1 MSAQP
6 SSLIPCR
13 AFDRFSLFS
22 ADHRCRLL
30 LFLFMFLSLVF
41 HNHQPVGQ
49 LPWAFDDAWRD
60 SYQPFLDVLEKHPTI
75 EVALHFTGPLL
86 DWLSAHKPQTI
97 VQIGALVARGQVEIL
112 SGGFYEPIL
121 AIWPHDD
128 QVAQL
133 QKLNARVAQTFGRAP
148 RGMWLAERVWEPQL
162 AAPIRE
168 ANLDYTFVD
177 STIFQQAG
185 LEESASFS
193 VFQVAA
199 ADIEYSN
206 GATNDEKLCVFP
218 INQPLR
224 HIIPWH
230 AGEESIQYLKG
241 VHERAGDEAIVVF
254 ADDGEKFGGWP
265 GTFDYV
271 YTRGWLDTFFT
282 LLEENAAWLQT
293 IAPGKYLS
301 THSPQREVQLPN
313 GSYSEMQD
321 WSGGN
326 WRNFLSRYGE
336 SRDIYDEVLRVR
348 EIVQDNPSD
357 QAIDNILQAQ
367 SNDPLW
373 HGVFGGLYLRHLRQA
388 LYARAIEAQ
397 VLTEGNR
404 PFARVKSEENGDII
418 LENEQVKV
426 GVRRVGGHI
435 FNWTSKASRH
445 NVMST
450 LRRRREAYY
459 AGDTP
464 EDWYPRGALLDHFF
478 GDGATPEGF
487 VQMRFPEQGDF
498 VSEEWTVQ
506 TKSNQRT
513 ASVILRR
520 DGGVWVGE
528 KQQPLSLQKTLTLR
542 AGSPQLEIEY
552 SIINKG
558 DVALDLW
565 WANEW
570 NVAMSGTDL
579 PTRHYHASDY
589 TAQLPFDEIAKFEN
603 VSNPI
608 AADGWLQ
615 LQAEWQF
622 PQNLEMWHIP
632 IWSASQKEG
641 GEIERT
647 HQSSAFVFHQHLH
660 LAPAI
665 EYSISFK
672 AALNS
677 KREL

>member
-1 MSAQP
+1 MSA
-6 SSLIPCR
+6 
-13 AFDRFSLFS
+13 
-22 ADHRCRLL
+22 
-30 LFLFMFLSLVF
+30 
-41 HNHQPVGQ
+41 HQ
-49 LPWAFDDAWRD
+49 
-60 SYQPFLDVLEKHPTI
+60 
-75 EVALHFTGPLL
+75 
-86 DWLSAHKPQTI
+86 PQTI
-97 VQIGALVARGQVEIL
+97 AQIRALVARGQVEIL

-133 QKLNARVAQTFGRAP
+133 QKLNARVAQTFGQTP

-230 AGEESIQYLKG
+230 AGEESIAYLKG

-282 LLEENAAWLQT
+282 RLEENAAWLQT
-293 IAPGKYLS
+293 IAPGRYLS
-301 THSPQREVQLPN
+301 THSPQREVQLPH

-326 WRNFLSRYGE
+326 WRNFLARYAE

-348 EIVQDNPSD
+348 EIVRKSPND

-397 VLTEGNR
+397 VLIEGNR
-404 PFARVKSEENGDII
+404 PFRKRAGQS
-418 LENEQVKV
+418 
-426 GVRRVGGHI
+426 RR
-435 FNWTSKASRH
+435 ASR
-445 NVMST
+445 
-450 LRRRREAYY
+450 RRAHFQ
-459 AGDTP
+459 
-464 EDWYPRGALLDHFF
+464 LD
-478 GDGATPEGF
+478 
-487 VQMRFPEQGDF
+487 EQSFAAQCD
-498 VSEEWTVQ
+498 V
-506 TKSNQRT
+506 
-513 ASVILRR
+513 
-520 DGGVWVGE
+520 
-528 KQQPLSLQKTLTLR
+528 
-542 AGSPQLEIEY
+542 
-552 SIINKG
+552 
-558 DVALDLW
+558 DVA
-565 WANEW
+565 A
-570 NVAMSGTDL
+570 
-579 PTRHYHASDY
+579 
-589 TAQLPFDEIAKFEN
+589 TARS
-603 VSNPI
+603 VSSRGN
-608 AADGWLQ
+608 ARRLV
-615 LQAEWQF
+615 
-622 PQNLEMWHIP
+622 
-632 IWSASQKEG
+632 SA
-641 GEIERT
+641 RRF
-647 HQSSAFVFHQHLH
+647 ARPL
-660 LAPAI
+660 L
-665 EYSISFK
+665 
-672 AALNS
+672 
-677 KREL
+677 R

>member
-1 MSAQP
+1 
-6 SSLIPCR
+6 
-13 AFDRFSLFS
+13 
-22 ADHRCRLL
+22 
-30 LFLFMFLSLVF
+30 MFLSLVF

-75 EVALHFTGPLL
+75 EVTLHFTGPLL

-133 QKLNARVAQTFGRAP
+133 QKLNARVAQTFGQTP

-162 AAPIRE
+162 AAPIRG

-185 LEESASFS
+185 IEESASFS

-199 ADIEYSN
+199 AHIEYSN

-230 AGEESIQYLKG
+230 AGEESIAYLKG

-293 IAPGKYLS
+293 IAPARYLS

-326 WRNFLSRYGE
+326 WRNFLSRYAE

-348 EIVQDNPSD
+348 EIVQKSPND

-388 LYARAIEAQ
+388 IYARATEAQ
-397 VLTEGNR
+397 VLIEGNR
-404 PFARVKSEENGDII
+404 PFARVKSEENGDMV
-418 LENEQVKV
+418 LENEQVKI

-450 LRRRREAYY
+450 LRRRREAYHR
-459 AGDTP
+459 GDTP

-478 GDGATPEGF
+478 GDDATPEGF
-487 VQMRFPEQGDF
+487 AQTKFPEQGDF
-498 VSEEWTVQ
+498 ISEEWTVQ
-506 TKSNQRT
+506 TKSNKKT
-513 ASVILRR
+513 ASIILRR
-520 DGGVWVGE
+520 DGGVWAGE
-528 KQQPLSLQKTLTLR
+528 KQQPISIEKTLTLR
-542 AGSPQLEIEY
+542 SGSPELEIEY
-552 SIINKG
+552 SIMNKG

-579 PTRHYHASDY
+579 PTRHYHAKDY
-589 TAQLPFDEIAKFEN
+589 TVQLPFDQIAEFEN

-608 AADGWLQ
+608 AADSWLQ

-622 PQNLEMWHIP
+622 PQNLKMWHIP

-647 HQSSAFVFHQHLH
+647 HQSSAFVFHQHLR
-660 LAPAI
+660 LKSAN

>member
-1 MSAQP
+1 
-6 SSLIPCR
+6 
-13 AFDRFSLFS
+13 
-22 ADHRCRLL
+22 
-30 LFLFMFLSLVF
+30 MFLSLVF

-49 LPWAFDDAWRD
+49 LPWAFEDAWRD
-60 SYQPFLDVLEKHPTI
+60 SYQPFLDVLEEHPTV

-86 DWLSAHKPQTI
+86 DWLSEHKPQTLE
-97 VQIGALVARGQVEIL
+97 QSRALVARGQVEVL
-112 SGGFYEPIL
+112 GGGFYEPIL
-121 AIWPHDD
+121 AVWPHDD

-133 QKLNARVAQTFGRAP
+133 EKLNARVEETFGQTP

-162 AAPIRE
+162 GAPIKE
-168 ANLDYTFVD
+168 AKLDYTFVD
-177 STIFQQAG
+177 STIFQNAG
-185 LEESASFS
+185 IEEAESFA
-193 VFQVAA
+193 VFKAA
-199 ADIEYSN
+199 ASNIEYSRGGN
-206 GATNDEKLCVFP
+206 EDRNLCVFP

-230 AGEESIQYLKG
+230 PGEESIRYLKS
-241 VHERAGDEAIVVF
+241 VHERAGDQAIVVF

-282 LLEENAAWLQT
+282 LIEENAAWLQT
-293 IAPGKYLS
+293 IAPGRYLS
-301 THSPQREVQLPN
+301 THSPQREVQLPA

-326 WRNFLSRYGE
+326 WRHFLARYGE

-348 EIVQDNPSD
+348 DIVQKSPND
-357 QAIDNILQAQ
+357 QAFDNILQAQ

-388 LYARAIEAQ
+388 LYARTIEAQ

-404 PFARVKSEENGDII
+404 PFVRVKHEENGDIV
-418 LENEQVKV
+418 LENEQLKI

-445 NVMST
+445 NVLST
-450 LRRRREAYY
+450 LRRYREAYHN
-459 AGDTP
+459 GNTP
-464 EDWYPRGALLDHFF
+464 EDWHPRGALLDHFF
-478 GDGATPEGF
+478 GDGTTPD
-487 VQMRFPEQGDF
+487 QLAQTRFPEQGDF
-498 VSEEWTVQ
+498 VSEDWTVKIQ
-506 TKSNQRT
+506 SNQKA
-513 ASVILRR
+513 ASIVLRR
-520 DGGVWVGE
+520 DGGVWVGG
-528 KQQPLSLQKTLTLR
+528 KQQPVSIEKTLTLR
-542 AGSPQLEIEY
+542 AGSSEFEIEY
-552 SIINKG
+552 SICNNS
-558 DVALDLW
+558 DVALELW
-565 WANEW
+565 WGLEW
-570 NVAMSGTDL
+570 NVALSGTDL
-579 PTRHYHASDY
+579 PTRHYHA
-589 TAQLPFDEIAKFEN
+589 ANHKKQLSFDEIAEFQS

-608 AADGWLQ
+608 AADSWLQ

-622 PQNLEMWHIP
+622 PQDLEMWHIP
-632 IWSASQKEG
+632 IWSMSQKEG

-677 KREL
+677 QRML